1 MSVFNWVIA
10 LTPADTGLSLEVDAV
25 NATGFPN
32 GPPWP
37 KTTVTEMGNGFYI
50 FSDGAPPRD
59 GYLLARLAGGGP
71 PLAMRGIT
79 GVDVLLVQPDGSVI
93 VSSVNC
99 DINGNLNGSVAGVVQ
114 GDPYFSPAAPWTFV
128 GPGMGD
134 LGGRV
139 LGDTHWYTDQG
150 TPPPPFVGPGV
161 NVLEELTA
169 AHTGAGT
176 IGAAIGSG
184 GGGGGGGD
192 PTTIAAA
199 VWDRLTTLLTTPG
212 SVGAFLLAKLG
223 ALGSAPVILQSALD
237 PAGAVIRVII
247 GDSYE
252 FSTAGRYAG
261 EWLDTSD
268 LLAGRP
274 ITSVAWETN
283 IAGLAKTPTLDTI
296 GGHVHVALELSK
308 TDTAGLA
315 PNIHPRWALVF
326 TLSDGDQLTW
336 ARGVLIPHRR
346 T

>member
-1 MSVFNWVIA
+1 
-10 LTPADTGLSLEVDAV
+10 
-25 NATGFPN
+25 
-32 GPPWP
+32 
-37 KTTVTEMGNGFYI
+37 
-50 FSDGAPPRD
+50 
-59 GYLLARLAGGGP
+59 
-71 PLAMRGIT
+71 
-79 GVDVLLVQPDGSVI
+79 
-93 VSSVNC
+93 
-99 DINGNLNGSVAGVVQ
+99 
-114 GDPYFSPAAPWTFV
+114 
-128 GPGMGD
+128 
-134 LGGRV
+134 
-139 LGDTHWYTDQG
+139 
-150 TPPPPFVGPGV
+150 
-161 NVLEELTA
+161 VLEELTA